1 MEEEIAGWF
10 KKAEH
15 DLKAVQGSIKTENYD
30 WACFQAQ
37 QAAEK
42 ALKALFIKKYKRLWK
57 IHDLVKLGEKI
68 NAPKEI
74 LNSCDELYRK
84 NS

>member
-1 MEEEIAGWF
+1 MEEEIANWL

-15 DLKAVQGSIKTENYD
+15 DLNAVKSSIKTKNYD

-57 IHDLVKLGEKI
+57 IHDLVKL
-68 NAPKEI
+68 
-74 LNSCDELYRK
+74 LNDCAEYDQNFFY
-84 NS
+84 NF